1 MSLFFGGVD
10 DVVFPDLIDDFQPD
24 LRPFTDHRDV
34 LVVDL
39 DRIDF
44 LFEIGGFPFDLD
56 IIADFEGRRD
66 FDDRDGDLIKN
77 VGDLTEDL
85 WAFWLCR
92 FSYRFLT
99 RLFNF
104 LLYGRFFR
112 SFFYFL

>member
-1 MSLFFGGVD
+1 M
-10 DVVFPDLIDDFQPD
+10 
-24 LRPFTDHRDV
+24 
-34 LVVDL
+34 VDL

-85 WAFWLCR
+85 WAFWLGR
-92 FSYRFLT
+92 FSYRFLL
-99 RLFNF
+99 RQFNF

-112 SFFYFL
+112 AFFDFLFHGPPHYFQWNNSIPIFIFKFNRAFKCAVKQ